1 MNKDRYRRILEKQN
15 GIALPALHTL
25 SMIARPALYG
35 LTIFFGQK
43 GVRNA
48 HLAHQQPIFRLGK
61 LALSSF
67 DVRKKAK
74 AMLFRI

>member
-15 GIALPALHTL
+15 GIVLPALHTL

-48 HLAHQQPIFRLGK
+48 HLAHQ
-61 LALSSF
+61 
-67 DVRKKAK
+67 
-74 AMLFRI
+74 